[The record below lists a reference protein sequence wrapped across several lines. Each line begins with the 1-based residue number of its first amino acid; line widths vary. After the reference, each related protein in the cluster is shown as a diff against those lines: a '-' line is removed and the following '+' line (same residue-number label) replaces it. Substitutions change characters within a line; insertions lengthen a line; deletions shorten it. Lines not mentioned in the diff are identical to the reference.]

1 MFGGIW
7 NAHGQLFVTLESM
20 GVEPKVHDAVFA
32 AYHRERKKLATPEEM
47 ADFLEGHGVDKQAF
61 LKAYNSFGV
70 RGRVEQAKKLGMA
83 YQITGV
89 PVMIVNGKY
98 RFDLGSSGGPERTL
112 QVADFLIEKN
122 AQRGNPACWS
132 AHALPAPARH
142 GSIRTAASTGLP
154 ADGRLRLLSFNIQ
167 VGISTERYHHY
178 LTRSWQHLLPHP
190 GRAGNL
196 QRIGEV
202 LGNYDRWRCRRP
214 TAAACGPAMSIRSS
228 IWPTWVRFP
237 TGISSSIATS
247 DASPSTA
254 TGCLAA
260 WSPRAWRTTRYLGRR
275 DAARSC
281 CVWRGRGRA
290 GGGDDAPG
298 TRRRRPARQ
307 LAYIRDLIGDY
318 RHQVLM
324 GDMNTHANDLLE
336 NSPLRDLGLLAP
348 QVEATFPAGGRSAA
362 RPYSAQ
368 PEPYA

>member
-1 MFGGIW
+1 MTQAAEFQAGKEYVELSSPVPVADPSKIEVVELFWYGCPHCYQFEPVIKPWAEKLPEDVQFKRIPAMFGGIW

-32 AYHRERKKLATPEEM
+32 AYHQERKKLATPEEM

-122 AQRGNPACWS
+122 AQRGNPACCAVECPTPCRPRQGTGQS
-132 AHALPAPARH
+132 ALPGQHRPAGRWPAAPAQLQHPGWHQHRALPPLPDAQL
-142 GSIRTAASTGLP
+142 AASAAP
-154 ADGRLRLLSFNIQ
+154 S
-167 VGISTERYHHY
+167 
-178 LTRSWQHLLPHP
+178 

-202 LGNYDRWRCRRP
+202 LGNYDLV
-214 TAAACGPAMSIRSS
+214 ALQEADGGSLRSGYVNQVEHLAHLGAFPY
-228 IWPTWVRFP
+228 WYQQLNRNLGRFAQH
-237 TGISSSIATS
+237 SN
-247 DASPSTA
+247 
-254 TGCLAA
+254 GCLAA

-281 CVWRGRGRA
+281 CVLARA
-290 GGGDDAPG
+290 R
-298 TRRRRPARQ
+298 TRWWW
-307 LAYIRDLIGDY
+307 
-318 RHQVLM
+318 
-324 GDMNTHANDLLE
+324 
-336 NSPLRDLGLLAP
+336 
-348 QVEATFPAGGRSAA
+348 
-362 RPYSAQ
+362 
-368 PEPYA
+368 